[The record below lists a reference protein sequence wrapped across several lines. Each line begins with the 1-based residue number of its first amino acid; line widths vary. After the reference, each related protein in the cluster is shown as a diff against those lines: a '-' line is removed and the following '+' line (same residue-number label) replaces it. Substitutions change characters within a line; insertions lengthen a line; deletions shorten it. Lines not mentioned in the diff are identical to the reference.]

1 MIRNTF
7 TQSGELAIISGVKF
21 FVPKFIKSL
30 QVRVTVILSV
40 FVILSSV
47 ILMNAILQSYDQRTV
62 SVRTAEIQNQCT
74 ILSNHMYVWGV
85 IMILELIYMGVGIS
99 NLILDPSSK
108 GVWPAVIS
116 AVCVLTAGILSI
128 RREWKTKT
136 EGHEIENDKK
146 EL

>member
-1 MIRNTF
+1 MIKIADF
-7 TQSGELAIISGVKF
+7 LKQK
-21 FVPKFIKSL
+21 
-30 QVRVTVILSV
+30 VT
-40 FVILSSV
+40 
-47 ILMNAILQSYDQRTV
+47 A
-62 SVRTAEIQNQCT
+62 A
-74 ILSNHMYVWGV
+74 MYVWGV
-85 IMILELIYMGVGIS
+85 IMGAGIS

-108 GVWPAVIS
+108 GDWPAVIS